1 MYAIS
6 VVPFLV
12 DEKYVKIFT
21 INKMPEGTFAQS
33 CTRINP
39 PKLSTFSEDSN
50 CIIAFKSIIYP
61 TKVMQLEELTDL
73 TNLISLDATYA
84 INYPFSKLMLENKT
98 QNNNNILFYIS

>member
-6 VVPFLV
+6 VVPFLQ
-12 DEKYVKIFT
+12 DSKYVKIFT
-21 INKMPEGTFAQS
+21 INKMPEGTLSNS
-33 CTRINP
+33 CIRINP

-61 TKVMQLEELTDL
+61 TKLMLLEELTDL

-84 INYPFSKLMLENKT
+84 INYSFSKLMLENKT
-98 QNNNNILFYIS
+98 QKNKNIIFYIS